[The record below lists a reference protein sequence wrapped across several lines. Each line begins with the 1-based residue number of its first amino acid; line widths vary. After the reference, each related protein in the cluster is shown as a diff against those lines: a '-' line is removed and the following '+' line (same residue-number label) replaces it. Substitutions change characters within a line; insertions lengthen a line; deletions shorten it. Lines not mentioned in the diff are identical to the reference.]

1 MEKTKEITKKYQ
13 FTPLNNIIAKKL
25 KDEQFRKSFSEE
37 TNRLQ
42 LAHEIKTLRQK
53 RKMTQEEV
61 AAKAEMPQSVVARLE
76 SGTHSFSITTLH
88 KIARVFDKQI
98 SLVEHTQ
105 NRR

>member
-1 MEKTKEITKKYQ
+1 MKKTKEIEKKYR

-25 KDEQFRKSFSEE
+25 KHEQFRKSFFEE
-37 TNRLQ
+37 TARLQ

-53 RKMTQEEV
+53 RKMTQGEV

-76 SGTHSFSITTLH
+76 SGTHSFSMATLH

-98 SLVEHTQ
+98 GLVEQTQ